1 MSARYDLIIVGT
13 SFASAFFLMRYLE
26 RSPATVRVL
35 VLERGGTDEKAWQL
49 ANRRTSSIAPERVFH
64 NLNLPQKEWF
74 TSPGFGGNSKCW
86 AGGSTRMMPGDFQ
99 LKSRYGV
106 GLDWPMSYDDLEQH
120 YCTVEQVMLVS
131 GPADSPMPRS
141 RPFPLPPHRFSDP
154 ELLLKRRFPD
164 GWYQMA
170 TTRASVP
177 TGKRGVCCA
186 TGVCEL
192 CPMDAKFTIQNGL
205 AWVYADPRVTLQ
217 LHSAVDTVDTSAGI
231 ARGVT
236 YTREGASERAEAD
249 LLVLAASALFNPHIL
264 LRSGITHPLLG
275 KRLHEQ
281 MPIDVTLDLAGVKC
295 YNGST
300 LLSGLGYLFY
310 EGEHRRD
317 HAACL
322 IETWNSPFAYW
333 PGALRPESGRWNER
347 LLLRF
352 LFDELPRDENTVTV
366 SAADPRIAETSFT
379 VYSDYAKRGAAQ
391 LPRMIDTLASVLP
404 IERVVSTRLGTTAAH
419 IQGTVV
425 MGTDPA
431 TSIVDGYQVHH
442 QYRNLLVLGASAFPT
457 ASPAYPTLTVAA
469 LALWAADHVVNSSS
483 VAG

>member
-1 MSARYDLIIVGT
+1 MSARYDVIIVGT
-13 SFASAFFLMRYLE
+13 GFAGAFFLMRYLE
-26 RSPATVRVL
+26 RAGAGVRVL
-35 VLERGGTDEKAWQL
+35 VLERGGSDDKPWQL
-49 ANRRTSSIAPERVFH
+49 AHRRSSSIPADEVFH
-64 NLNLPQKEWF
+64 NLTPEKVWF

-86 AGGSTRMMPGDFQ
+86 AAGATRMMPGDFK

-106 GLDWPMSYDDLEQH
+106 GLDWPMSYDDMEEH

-154 ELLLKRRFPD
+154 EVLFKQRFPD

-170 TTRASVP
+170 TARASVA

-186 TGVCEL
+186 SGICDL
-192 CPMDAKFTIQNGL
+192 CPVDAKFTVQNGL
-205 AWVYADPRVTLQ
+205 AWIYSDPRVTLQ
-217 LHSAVDTVDTSAGI
+217 LHSAVDRVDTAAGI
-231 ARGVT
+231 AQGVS
-236 YTREGASERAEAD
+236 YTRDGQSERAAAD
-249 LLVLAASALFNPHIL
+249 LVVLAGSALFNPHIL
-264 LRSGITHPLLG
+264 LRSDINHPLLG

-310 EGEHRRD
+310 EGEHRRE
-317 HAACL
+317 HAACM

-333 PGALRPESGRWNER
+333 TGALRSEPGRWTER

-352 LFDELPRDENTVTV
+352 LFDDVPPDDNTVTV
-366 SAADPRIAETSFT
+366 SAADPRIAETHFT
-379 VYSDYAKRGAAQ
+379 DWSDYAKRGAAQ
-391 LPRMIDTLASVLP
+391 VPRMLDTLAAVVP
-404 IERVVSTRLGTTAAH
+404 IERVANTQIGTTAAH

-425 MGTDPA
+425 MGNDPA

-457 ASPAYPTLTVAA
+457 ASPAYPTLTVSA
-469 LALWAADHVVNSSS
+469 LALRAADHVVNSSR